1 MSNQSIQLKAPAYH
15 RQRLLL
21 FFLEFAG
28 KSLAKIELQKLIL
41 LYTKEMQSGHYAFVP
56 FRYGCYSFLCADDL
70 DLLEKRGWVTSEGN
84 RLSLKASLAGEK
96 WAIASE
102 ERRAVRSWLK
112 RNPKRGDALI
122 AETYRRYPYYAIF
135 SEMKERLLT
144 PYEMKAVESS
154 LDSGDNKNG
163 IVVFTIGYEGILL
176 EEYLNKLIRNRVM
189 VLCDVRRNP
198 VSRKFGFSGKMLS
211 QLLPKIGI
219 KYVHF
224 PELGI
229 ESEKRQN
236 LNSREAYDDL
246 FYEYRQDLPRRIDA
260 LALLKQQI
268 NVEKRVALTCFEKD
282 PHLCHRHCITDL
294 LKSEFGYRIEH
305 L

>member
-1 MSNQSIQLKAPAYH
+1 MSDQGIQLKAPVYH

-28 KSLAKIELQKLIL
+28 KSLGKLELQKLLL
-41 LYTKEMQSGHYAFVP
+41 LYTKEMQSRHYAFVP

-70 DLLEKRGWVTSEGN
+70 DLLEKHGWVALKGN
-84 RLSLKASLAGEK
+84 RLSLKVPLAGQE

-102 ERRAVRSWLK
+102 ERKTVRLWLK

-144 PYEMKAVESS
+144 HSEMNAVKRS
-154 LDSGDNKNG
+154 LDFADDKNET
-163 IVVFTIGYEGILL
+163 VVFTIGYEGILL
-176 EEYLNKLIRNRVM
+176 EEYLNKLIRNRVA
-189 VLCDVRRNP
+189 VLCDVRRNSL
-198 VSRKFGFSGKMLS
+198 SRKFGFSGRMLS
-211 QLLPKIGI
+211 QVLPKIGI

-229 ESEKRQN
+229 ESKKRQN
-236 LNSREAYDDL
+236 LNSQEAYNDL
-246 FYEYRQDLPRRIDA
+246 FYEYRQDLPRRTDV

-268 NVEKRVALTCFEKD
+268 DVEKRVALTCFEKD

>member
-1 MSNQSIQLKAPAYH
+1 MSVQSLRLKAPAYH

-28 KSLAKIELQKLIL
+28 KSLGKIELQKLIL
-41 LYTKEMQSGHYAFVP
+41 LYTREMQLGHYAFVP
-56 FRYGCYSFLCADDL
+56 FRYGCYSFVCADDL
-70 DLLEKRGWVTSEGN
+70 DLLEKQGWVTSDGN

-96 WAIASE
+96 WAVASA
-102 ERRAVRSWLK
+102 ERKAVRSWLK

-135 SEMKERLLT
+135 SKTKEHILT
-144 PYEMKAVESS
+144 PSEMKAVERS
-154 LDSGDNKNG
+154 LDSVDNKNE

-176 EEYLNKLIRNRVM
+176 EEYLNKLIRNRVV

-198 VSRKFGFSGKMLS
+198 VSRKFGFSGRMLS
-211 QLLPKIGI
+211 QVLPKIGI

-236 LNSREAYDDL
+236 LNSREAYNDL
-246 FYEYRQDLPRRIDA
+246 FYEYRQDLPRRTET

-268 NVEKRVALTCFEKD
+268 DVEKRVALTCFEKD
-282 PHLCHRHCITDL
+282 SHLCHRHCITDL